1 MCHKY
6 PVVRKK
12 AAEKLYLFLSG
23 IDDYE
28 SFGLSDEDF
37 EHINSILIEV
47 DWTEK
52 VINIKERRNTI
63 ADLLKIKLK

>member
-12 AAEKLYLFLSG
+12 AAEKLYLFLTG
-23 IDDYE
+23 IDNYE
-28 SFGLSDEDF
+28 SFGLNDEDF
-37 EHINSILIEV
+37 EHINSILVET

-52 VINIKERRNTI
+52 VANIKDKRNTI